1 MSFKSNLVHLPG
13 EIIKL
18 STMWCMSH
26 TKAEISISSTLFH
39 LQSSILLLK
48 WNTDVKL
55 TEIAHISSPYMKKNY
70 RLFKIFTD
78 IHKNSLPNK

>member
-1 MSFKSNLVHLPG
+1 MSFKSDLVHLPG

-26 TKAEISISSTLFH
+26 TKAEISICSALFH
-39 LQSSILLLK
+39 SQSSILLLK

-55 TEIAHISSPYMKKNY
+55 TEIAHISPPYMKKN
-70 RLFKIFTD
+70 LLIFTD
-78 IHKNSLPNK
+78 TYKNSLPNK